1 MIRIIVK
8 LDVKPP
14 FVVKPVHFEGLRK
27 MGLPINL
34 AKKYYEQGADEIFYI
49 DIVASLY
56 QREIL
61 INEIENTANELFIP
75 FGVGGGV
82 KTIDDFSKL
91 FHSGADKVA
100 LNTYALQENP
110 EIINHAAEIF
120 GNQAV
125 VVNIEAKRWDNWY
138 ECYTDCGRI
147 RSSKDVIKWAQE
159 VESRGAGEIF
169 LQCVDT
175 DGRRKGFDMELA
187 KAVIDSVKIPVV
199 VSSGAGKLED
209 IKELIENTQPSGVA
223 ISSLLH
229 YNDFTIKEIKDYL
242 RKNNIM
248 VST

>member
-1 MIRIIVK
+1 
-8 LDVKPP
+8 
-14 FVVKPVHFEGLRK
+14 
-27 MGLPINL
+27 
-34 AKKYYEQGADEIFYI
+34 
-49 DIVASLY
+49 
-56 QREIL
+56 
-61 INEIENTANELFIP
+61 
-75 FGVGGGV
+75 
-82 KTIDDFSKL
+82 
-91 FHSGADKVA
+91 
-100 LNTYALQENP
+100 LQENP
-110 EIINHAAEIF
+110 EIINHAAKIF

-125 VVNIEAKRWDNWY
+125 VVNIEAKRWDDWY

-187 KAVIDSVKIPVV
+187 KAVIDCVKIPVV

-242 RKNNIM
+242 RTNNIM

>member
-27 MGLPINL
+27 MGLPIDL

-147 RSSKDVIKWAQE
+147 RSNKDVIKWAQE

-187 KAVIDSVKIPVV
+187 KAVIDCVKIPVV

-248 VST
+248 VSA